1 MGPPSELDGQ
11 RERTL
16 GFVNDGLEGLIP
28 RGKLLL
34 QLGGGLFLA
43 FLPFM
48 ATFSV
53 LFTVIFYA
61 FPEGTFLHGGRPQG
75 MIYDRP
81 EDNPKYMDPASL
93 LSEQTVDPY
102 IPFNR

>member
-28 RGKLLL
+28 RGKLLI
-34 QLGGGLFLA
+34 QLGGSLFLG

-48 ATFSV
+48 LVFSV
-53 LFTVIFYA
+53 LFTLIYYA
-61 FPEGTFLHGGRPQG
+61 FPEGTFVHGGTPG
-75 MIYDRP
+75 YKPPYIAP
-81 EDNPKYMDPASL
+81 VEL

-102 IPFNR
+102 IPYR